1 MSCDIC
7 GKNNCIAA
15 FHSVGR
21 QQAYDDAINSDKSNL
36 LSEIAVL
43 REQLKDCS
51 AAFDRQQEQLDRNQ
65 EKEDSGTTHWAGC
78 SESGPKHYKC
88 ALLEI
93 GRLRLTITD
102 LREKLE
108 AAGQEV
114 EVQKAKAEKHYELGI
129 EYFDLMV
136 KAEREIAGLQKL
148 LKKSATYIVDYPL
161 IGQRDRIFLNQI
173 DAALNKIDAVITA
186 TEENK

>member
-1 MSCDIC
+1 MKDKGGLMSD
-7 GKNNCIAA
+7 
-15 FHSVGR
+15 
-21 QQAYDDAINSDKSNL
+21 
-36 LSEIAVL
+36 
-43 REQLKDCS
+43 
-51 AAFDRQQEQLDRNQ
+51 
-65 EKEDSGTTHWAGC
+65 GTTHYAGC
-78 SESGPKHYKC
+78 IQAGPKHYEC
-88 ALLEI
+88 ALQEI

-102 LREKLE
+102 LRERLE

-114 EVQKAKAEKHYELGI
+114 KVQKAKAEKHYELGT

-148 LKKSATYIVDYPL
+148 LKRSATYIADYPL
-161 IGQRDRIFLNQI
+161 SGQRDRIFLYQI